1 MSAPKKVRVNNYNT
15 GIAAEYFVLS
25 QLYRQNIEA
34 YITIG
39 NKKSIDI
46 RIIKKDGTPISLDVK
61 AVRGYTSLIVNNIT
75 HSPNHY
81 FAFVVYNE
89 KFENIE
95 YMPEIYILHSMMI
108 KDIIKHYNKELR
120 VMKGDIL
127 GYLNQWELLK

>member
-89 KFENIE
+89 RFENIE
-95 YMPEIYILHSMMI
+95 YMPEIYILHSMMT
-108 KDIIKHYNKELR
+108 KDIIKQYNKELR
-120 VMKGDIL
+120 IMKGDIL